1 MENYPMNR
9 FGQRPYNRTCG
20 MMNSPCQKP
29 GQRVD
34 PSVCESSSRRM
45 ESAACEKEGRCV
57 DASTCVNKSRNTNPA
72 ACGNASQR
80 MDPSTCVNASRNT
93 NPAVCGNAG
102 RRMDLPVREAS
113 GQCINSSAC
122 AGSCQTSR
130 DDMYMHLKH
139 LVPAMAYVPYQQ
151 FTSAYDLKYALDVG
165 TIFPQLCKPFCGKR
179 GARK

>member
-34 PSVCESSSRRM
+34 SSICENSGRRM
-45 ESAACEKEGRCV
+45 ESAACENASRCV
-57 DASTCVNKSRNTNPA
+57 DASTCGNTNRHKNQA
-72 ACGNASQR
+72 ACG
-80 MDPSTCVNASRNT
+80 
-93 NPAVCGNAG
+93 GNAG
-102 RRMDLPVREAS
+102 RHMDPPVCEEA
-113 GQCINSSAC
+113 GRRINSSVSD
-122 AGSCQTSR
+122 GSCQEAKDS
-130 DDMYMHLKH
+130 MYMHLKH

-151 FTSAYDLKYALDVG
+151 FTSAYDMNYALNVG